1 MQPRRIR
8 PAPAG
13 ADVCESNVRY
23 YSRHIPCTFR
33 TGRNAVVVDEDGN
46 RYIDFLSACGSLNY
60 GHNHPRIKAPAV
72 AYLLG
77 DGMLNALDLNTTA
90 RRDFIAKFR
99 KVVLE
104 PRGLDYK
111 LQFTGP
117 TGTNAVEAALKLARK
132 VTGRTTV
139 AAFSNAFHG
148 VSLGALAATGNRA
161 ARSASL
167 ALLHGVVR
175 LPFDGYEGAGVDD
188 LDRFEAM
195 SRDGSGGIEL
205 PAAFIVETVQGEGG
219 LNVASV
225 PWLRRL
231 AEVAR
236 RMGALLI
243 VDDIQ
248 AGCGRTGP
256 FFSFERAG
264 ITPDV
269 VCLSKSLSGLG
280 LPMSL
285 VLLRPDCDAWAPGE
299 HSGTFRG
306 NNLAFVTAAA
316 ALDFWTEA
324 DFIADIAR
332 RASTIER
339 WIAEIVAGHPRLGLR
354 AKGLGMMRGVAF
366 PSGASATG
374 VARAAYDRGVLVE
387 TAGPRGEVLKLLP
400 PLTIEADVLDQG
412 LSRLADA
419 IGAEAAAHDAERSTR
434 AA

>member
-1 MQPRRIR
+1 MPSRIR
-8 PAPAG
+8 LTTGNTDPY
-13 ADVCESNVRY
+13 ESNVRY
-23 YSRHIPCTFR
+23 YSRRMPGTFQ
-33 TGRNAVVVDEDGN
+33 TGRNAIVTDEAGN

-72 AYLLG
+72 EYLLG
-77 DGMLNALDLNTTA
+77 DGILNSLDLHTAA
-90 RRDFIAKFR
+90 RRTFIHKFR
-99 KVVLE
+99 SVILE

-132 VTGRTTV
+132 ITGRATV
-139 AAFSNAFHG
+139 AAFTNAFHG
-148 VSLGALAATGNRA
+148 VSLGALAATANRA
-161 ARSASL
+161 ARSASQ

-175 LPFDGYEGAGVDD
+175 LPYDGYKGANADD
-188 LDRFEAM
+188 LDRFEDMA
-195 SRDGSGGIEL
+195 RDGSGGVEP

-225 PWLRRL
+225 AWLRRL
-231 AEVAR
+231 SEIAR

-264 ITPDV
+264 IIPDV
-269 VCLSKSLSGLG
+269 VCLSKSLSGMG

-285 VLLRPDCDAWAPGE
+285 VLLRPDRDAWAPGE

-306 NNLAFVTAAA
+306 SNLAFVTAAA
-316 ALDFWTEA
+316 ALDFWTEREFLA
-324 DFIADIAR
+324 GIADC
-332 RASTIER
+332 TGVIER
-339 WIAEIVAGHPRLGLR
+339 WIGRIVAEHPHLGLR
-354 AKGLGMMRGVAF
+354 PKGLGLMLGIEF
-366 PSGASATG
+366 GSANSA
-374 VARAAYDRGVLVE
+374 VRIARAAYERGVLVE
-387 TAGPRGEVLKLLP
+387 TAGPEDEVLKLMP
-400 PLTIEADVLDQG
+400 PLTIETDVLGQG
-412 LSRLADA
+412 LSRLEDA
-419 IGAEAAAHDAERSTR
+419 IRAEVAAPDAMRPSK

>member
-8 PAPAG
+8 VAG
-13 ADVCESNVRY
+13 TGTDACESNVRY
-23 YSRHIPCTFR
+23 YSRNIPCTFR
-33 TGRNAVVVDEDGN
+33 TARNAVVTDEDGN
-46 RYIDFLSACGSLNY
+46 QYIDFLSACGSLNY
-60 GHNHPRIKAPAV
+60 GHNNPHIKAPAV
-72 AYLLG
+72 EYLLE
-77 DGMLNALDLNTTA
+77 DGMLNGLDLNTVA
-90 RRDFIAKFR
+90 RRNFIQKFR
-99 KVVLE
+99 DVVLE

-139 AAFSNAFHG
+139 VAFSNAFHG

-167 ALLHGVVR
+167 ALLQGVVR
-175 LPFDGYEGAGVDD
+175 LPYDGYRGAGTDD
-188 LDRFEAM
+188 LDRFEEM
-195 SRDGSGGIEL
+195 VRDGSGGIEP

-231 AEVAR
+231 AESAR
-236 RMGALLI
+236 GLEALLI

-285 VLLRPDCDAWAPGE
+285 VLIHPDRDAWAPGE
-299 HSGTFRG
+299 HNGTFRG

-316 ALDFWTEA
+316 TLDFWTDHHFLDAVAE
-324 DFIADIAR
+324 
-332 RASTIER
+332 RASAIER
-339 WIAEIVAGHPRLGLR
+339 WIGEVIAKHPSLGLR
-354 AKGLGMMRGVAF
+354 PKGLGMMRGIEF
-366 PSGASATG
+366 PGSELATS
-374 VARAAYDRGVLVE
+374 VARTAYDRGVLVE
-387 TAGPRGEVLKLLP
+387 TAGPDNEVLKLLP
-400 PLTIEADVLDQG
+400 PLTIEAGMLDEG
-412 LSRLADA
+412 LYRLKDA
-419 IGAEAAAHDAERSTR
+419 IMAEVAALDAVRSAR